1 MLKNNLI
8 DWDKLIDDVGKED
21 QIKEEKAFQRYLDK
35 NQQSELEQLKW
46 AASHTS
52 ETDTIRE
59 LIGAEFDNL
68 SPINLKL
75 YSVELYVLDENSSL
89 LTIRKID
96 KIASDLD
103 GKAIDFYLTD
113 NPSICFSDTIK
124 EGEVVISFQKLG
136 ISILDYARVSFRIH
150 LDESTVVD
158 GKLEKTC

>member
-1 MLKNNLI
+1 MLKDNLL
-8 DWDKLIDDVGKED
+8 DWDKIIDDVHKDDQAKEND
-21 QIKEEKAFQRYLDK
+21 AFERYLNK

-52 ETDTIRE
+52 EIDTIRDR
-59 LIGAEFDNL
+59 IGAEFDKL

-103 GKAIDFYLTD
+103 GKVIDFYLTD
-113 NPSICFSDTIK
+113 NPSISFSDTIK
-124 EGEVVISFQKLG
+124 EGEVVVNFQRLG
-136 ISILDYARVSFRIH
+136 ISILDYSKVSFRIH
-150 LDESTVVD
+150 LDETTVVD
-158 GKLEKTC
+158 GKIEKTC